1 MSELPL
7 TKTPAMWSFAAFV
20 LGITAAKFCI
30 QDRTIWLLATVIIA
44 LAAFVWRKTRAFG
57 LMLLAAFAAAG
68 GAAYSYEMHSVTP
81 ERIRQIYD
89 SGSIGSG
96 EPVEIEGV
104 LNAGPEPRFDGVEF
118 PVRVEKLTYKGE
130 EMPASGVVRL
140 FLTTEPLP
148 GQEPPEQLE
157 RPLIYGSRIRVAVRL
172 TRDDGYLNPG
182 ITPRREILDSQ
193 GIDAVGYVKS
203 ALLIE
208 HLADESVFLPL
219 AWGYAARTAMIDE
232 YRRSL
237 SPEAAGIMSAMTLGD
252 KYLLDK
258 RTADVFRE
266 GGTFHILVISGL
278 HITFIGGLLML
289 FFRRLTKNRWLHFA
303 AVSSGLWI
311 YAIAV
316 GADPPVVRAALMF
329 TVVLFGYA
337 IYRSG
342 TMLNTLGFCALLI
355 AAWRPSD
362 IFSASFQLTFVSVA
376 AIAGIGWPLVKMCRE
391 IGGWMPTAK
400 QPFPPNVPLPIV
412 RFCEALYWNPAAWQI
427 EQSKQTWKA
436 KILKPEKAGP
446 FGSGL
451 LRRSL
456 QYAFE
461 AVLISATVQAAM
473 LQLMI
478 IYFNRVS
485 VAGVLLNLWVAP
497 LAAASGVAAFAGA
510 VMAQFS
516 KILALPF
523 FLLTELGTLLM
534 LALPRLVT
542 ENSWASF
549 RLPAFHGAGLLF
561 YAAYFAAFVAIA
573 WFIGKLR
580 PFDLQRGPAGKY
592 LLAASAA
599 AAVFGVVSIIGPM
612 PTHDG
617 TLRVDFI
624 DVGQGD
630 ATLVT
635 FPDGSTLL
643 VDGGGQLDFRSMRRQ
658 EDEPAEFVPDR
669 LGIGEAV
676 VSKVLWH
683 RGVRR
688 IDAVAATHADADHT
702 QGLTDVLKN
711 FAAGALW
718 IGPGTADEP
727 EIASLAALAAKRGVP
742 AVIMHRGMRFTAA
755 GTDIEVLHPAA
766 DAATR
771 NNDNSL
777 VLRLTF
783 GGRSFLLTGDIER
796 GGESALTANGLP
808 DADVVKV
815 PHHGSRTSSTRD
827 FVAAARASY
836 AVVSAGRRSRF
847 GHPHPDVVDTW
858 LAAGAEILSTQ
869 DRGMITIRTDGRE
882 ILPKT
887 YR

>member
-1 MSELPL
+1 MPAAPR
-7 TKTPAMWSFAAFV
+7 KKNAAMWSFAAFV
-20 LGITAAKFCI
+20 FGITAAKSAFN
-30 QDRTIWLLATVIIA
+30 DLTVWLIAAMTLAV
-44 LAAFVWRKTRAFG
+44 AAFALRKTRAFG
-57 LMLLAAFAAAG
+57 LMFLAAFSAAG
-68 GAAYSYEMHSVTP
+68 GAAFSYEFRSVTP
-81 ERIRQIYD
+81 DRIRYIYD
-89 SGSIGSG
+89 TGRIESG

-104 LNAGPEPRFDGVEF
+104 LSAGPEPRFDGIEF
-118 PVRVEKLTYKGE
+118 PVRVEKLAYKSE

-140 FLTTEPLP
+140 FLRTEPLP
-148 GQEPPEQLE
+148 GEEPPEQLE

-172 TRDDGYLNPG
+172 IRDDGYLNPG

-193 GIDAVGYVKS
+193 GIDAVGSVKS

-237 SPEAAGIMSAMTLGD
+237 GPEAAGIMSAMTLGD

-258 RTADVFRE
+258 RTAEVFRE

-289 FFRRLTKNRWLHFA
+289 IVRRLSRNRWFHFA
-303 AVSSGLWI
+303 VVSSGLWI
-311 YAIAV
+311 YTIAV

-342 TMLNTLGFCALLI
+342 SMLNILGFCALLI

-362 IFSASFQLTFVSVA
+362 IFNASFQLTFISVA
-376 AIAGIGWPLVKMCRE
+376 AIAGIGWPLVIMCRE

-400 QPFPPNVPLPIV
+400 QPFPPNVPLPV
-412 RFCEALYWNPAAWQI
+412 ARFCEALYWNPAAWQI
-427 EQSKQTWKA
+427 AQSSQNWKA
-436 KILKPEKAGP
+436 KILKPEKAGL
-446 FGSGL
+446 FGSEL
-451 LRRSL
+451 LQKLSR
-456 QYAFE
+456 YAFE
-461 AVLISATVQAAM
+461 AAVISVSVQAAM
-473 LQLMI
+473 LPLMI

-485 VAGVLLNLWVAP
+485 VAGVVLNLWVAP
-497 LAAASGVAAFAGA
+497 LAAASGVTAFAGA
-510 VMAQFS
+510 AVAQLS
-516 KILALPF
+516 DTLALPF
-523 FLLTELGTLLM
+523 FLLTEFGTLLM
-534 LALPRLVT
+534 LAMPRFVT

-549 RLPAFHGAGLLF
+549 RLPAFHGVGVLF
-561 YAAYFAAFVAIA
+561 YAAYFAAIIGIA
-573 WFIGKLR
+573 WFVGKLR
-580 PFDLQRGPAGKY
+580 PFDLTKAGTGKY
-592 LLAASAA
+592 LLAASLA

-658 EDEPAEFVPDR
+658 EDEAAEFVPDR

-683 RGVRR
+683 RGLRR

-727 EIASLAALAAKRGVP
+727 EIASLAALAARRGVP
-742 AVIMHRGMRFTAA
+742 AVIMHRGMRFAAA
-755 GTDIEVLHPAA
+755 GANIEVLHPAA
-766 DAATR
+766 DAAAR

-808 DADVVKV
+808 AADVVKV
-815 PHHGSRTSSTRD
+815 PHHGSRTSSTRG
-827 FVAAARASY
+827 FVTAAGARY

-847 GHPHPDVVDTW
+847 GHPHPEVVETW
-858 LAAGAEILSTQ
+858 LAAGAEIFSTQ
-869 DRGMITIRTDGRE
+869 DRGLITFRTDGRE
-882 ILPKT
+882 VWVET
-887 YR
+887 FR